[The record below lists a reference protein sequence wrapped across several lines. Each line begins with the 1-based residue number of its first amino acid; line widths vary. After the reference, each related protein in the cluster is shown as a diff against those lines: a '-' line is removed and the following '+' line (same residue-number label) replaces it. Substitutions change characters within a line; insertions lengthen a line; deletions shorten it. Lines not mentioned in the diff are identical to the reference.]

1 MSCINELETNN
12 LTGKADKKMV
22 LSEMRRSIV
31 VGFVGIIGFMIYLR
45 CFNIIPYNKIWGR
58 EILILILL
66 VFVFRERKVM
76 YERYRYSILVR
87 SYAIFHR
94 NEEK

>member
-1 MSCINELETNN
+1 METNN